1 MLNTDQLKY
10 DQNIILRNILSLCE
24 RKKGKYGIAWFHNRR
39 TVFVQ
44 TDLSFIIDYDFWSY
58 FSKSFNLK
66 YDDHIRMYREVLK
79 EYSIINIKIDHDY
92 PF

>member
-1 MLNTDQLKY
+1 MLNIDQLKY
-10 DQNIILRNILSLCE
+10 DQNIILRNILSSCE
-24 RKKGKYGIAWFHNRR
+24 RKEGKYGIEWYYNRR
-39 TVFVQ
+39 LHFVQ

-58 FSKSFNLK
+58 FSKLLNLK
-66 YDDHIRMYREVLK
+66 YVDHIRMYREVLK